1 MTTAPT
7 NSTTSEQSIPWGLD
21 SEYGVLTDVL
31 LGPPDNLTIAPVS
44 AFSRR
49 AIAAGKTIN
58 NQQANRQHAEM
69 VRAYKDAGVRV
80 HFVPT
85 DSTQTH
91 QIYARDPSVMTP
103 FGAVITKMANP
114 IRTDEHDSCERF
126 YEQAGIP
133 IWNRVSAGTLEGGD
147 FAVVEPGHVIIGYSE
162 DRTQKAAAEEVTR
175 WFNGEGWD
183 VRLIENDA
191 DNLHID
197 MVFAM
202 LADKLA
208 AVCVEAAHPSLL
220 EWLNERRIRYI
231 DVDYN
236 TMLAVGCNVVALGDE
251 RVLLSAVSTELI
263 AACKAEGLAVT
274 ALDISAITPV
284 GGGLH
289 CMCQAIRRQPA

>member
-1 MTTAPT
+1 MTTTPP
-7 NSTTSEQSIPWGLD
+7 NSTIAEQSIPWGLD

-31 LGPPDNLTIAPVS
+31 LGPPNHLTIAPVS

-49 AIAAGKTIN
+49 AIAAGKSID
-58 NQQANRQHAEM
+58 NQQADRQHAEM
-69 VRAYKDAGVRV
+69 VRAYEDAGVRV

-85 DSTQTH
+85 DSTLKH

-114 IRTDEHDSCERF
+114 IRTGEHEPCEHF
-126 YEQAGIP
+126 YGEAGIP

-147 FAVVEPGHVIIGYSE
+147 FAVVEPGHVVIGYSE
-162 DRTQKAAAEEVTR
+162 DRTQKAAANEVAG
-175 WFNGEGWD
+175 WFNEKDWE

-202 LADKLA
+202 LAEKLA

-220 EWLNERRIRYI
+220 EWLDDRGIRYI
-231 DVDYN
+231 NVDYDA
-236 TMLAVGCNVVALGDE
+236 MLAVGCNVVALGND
-251 RVLLSAVSTELI
+251 RVLLSAASTDLI
-263 AACKAEGLAVT
+263 AACKAEGLTVT

-289 CMCQAIRRQPA
+289 CMCQAIRRLPA

>member
-1 MTTAPT
+1 MTTDQL
-7 NSTTSEQSIPWGLD
+7 NSTTEARVIPWGLD

-31 LGPPDNLTIAPVS
+31 VGPPDNLTIAPVS

-49 AIAAGKTIN
+49 AIAAGKSIDN
-58 NQQANRQHAEM
+58 RLANQQHEEM
-69 VRAYKDAGVRV
+69 VRAYEDAGVRV
-80 HFVPT
+80 HAVPT
-85 DSTQTH
+85 DPNSKH

-114 IRTDEHDSCERF
+114 IRTGEHEPCERF
-126 YEQAGIP
+126 YEDAGIP
-133 IWNRVSAGTLEGGD
+133 VWNRISAGTLEGGD
-147 FAVVEPGHVIIGYSE
+147 LAVVEPGHVVIGFSE
-162 DRTQKAAAEEVTR
+162 DRTKKAAGEEVQG
-175 WFNGEGWD
+175 WFQDKGWE

-202 LADKLA
+202 LAEKLA

-220 EWLNERRIRYI
+220 EWLKERRIRYI
-231 DVDYN
+231 DVSYDD
-236 TMLAVGCNVVALGDE
+236 MLAVGCNVVALGDE
-251 RVLLSAVSTELI
+251 RVLLSAASTALA
-263 AACKAEGLAVT
+263 AACKAEGLSVT

-289 CMCQAIRRQPA
+289 CMCQAIRRLPA